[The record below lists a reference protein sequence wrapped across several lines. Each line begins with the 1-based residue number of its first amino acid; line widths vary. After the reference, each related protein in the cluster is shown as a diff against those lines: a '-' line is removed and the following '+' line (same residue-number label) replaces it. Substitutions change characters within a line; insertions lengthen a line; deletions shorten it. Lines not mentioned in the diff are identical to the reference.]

1 MMNSTY
7 RPVTA
12 SDSETTIN
20 TSGGAVIDGM
30 VTAGRNFIG
39 RDQINITIHQTTLM
53 TPAPPLPPSDL
64 HLLNF
69 GRPLSEYQRDQIEQA
84 LGFRISR
91 VIARQVEFKEEE
103 DFGPQVVA
111 LLDGIGFTPHEW
123 QTIPLLVNPPGFA
136 PAAVCLL
143 SELHGRMGHF
153 PTVIRSRPAPAGTM
167 QKYTVAE
174 IINLQALRDAARRR
188 SQAKRNP
195 Q

>member
-1 MMNSTY
+1 MTI
-7 RPVTA
+7 PTDP
-12 SDSETTIN
+12 SDAISNNDTSIH
-20 TSGGAVIDGM
+20 TSGGALIDGM
-30 VTAGRNFIG
+30 VTAGGDVIG
-39 RDQINITIHQTTLM
+39 RDQINITIHQTVQVVS
-53 TPAPPLPPSDL
+53 AEPLPPSDL

-69 GRPLSEYQRDQIEQA
+69 GKPLSEHQRSQIEQA

-91 VIARQVEFKEEE
+91 VIAKQIEFKEEA

-111 LLDGIGFTPHEW
+111 LLDSIGFSAHEW

-143 SELHGRMGHF
+143 SELHGRLGHF
-153 PTVIRSRPAPAGTM
+153 PTVIRSRPALAGTM

-188 SQAKRNP
+188 NQA
-195 Q
+195 